1 MLQFLPVYGR
11 LGLGALVLATCLA
24 SSGQA
29 QQVTASMQ
37 AISTFGTNGWLT
49 PASSSGYLTTNNEQ
63 RGMTYNAVTNEVLV
77 AFRQTV
83 SSVSN
88 SIARF
93 NGTTGAFV
101 GVMDKTGITGGDF
114 AINGVDVTT
123 DGVIYAAN
131 TASGSNPF
139 KVYRWENAT
148 ATPTTAFNNTI
159 NTAPIAGITHLGQ
172 AFAVFGT
179 GSATQFAAGGTTTTN
194 TNNFAIGSGLSAGTF
209 SVATPY
215 INVTPRTASNSNDYR
230 LGLTYVD
237 ANTIIGL
244 QGGSTRLT
252 DFDGT
257 TATVAASS
265 TGSLGGTIN
274 YRIIDYINVA
284 GTPIVAGLN
293 VSSSRVD
300 IFNFTNPTSPVS
312 LANLNLTTSPASNGN
327 GTGAISWGDLVDNGN
342 GTFTAELYAMSTN
355 QGIQAFQVTMV
366 PEPTTWALLG
376 TVGVSTGVAM
386 LRRRWKRRG

>member
-1 MLQFLPVYGR
+1 MFQFRDFWR
-11 LGLGALVLATCLA
+11 LGLGALVLSLAGLAATA
-24 SSGQA
+24 EA
-29 QQVTASMQ
+29 QVTASMQ
-37 AISTFGTNGWLT
+37 AISGFGTAGWLA
-49 PASSSGYLTTNNEQ
+49 PASSSGYLTIDNNQ
-63 RGMTYNAVTNEVLV
+63 RGMTYNAVTGEVLV
-77 AFRQTV
+77 AFRQSV

-93 NGTTGAFV
+93 NGTTGGFI
-101 GVMDKTGITGGDF
+101 GVTSNSGVTGGDF
-114 AINGVDVTT
+114 VINGVDVTT

-131 TASGSNPF
+131 MALGSNPF
-139 KVYRWENAT
+139 KVYRWEDAA
-148 ATPTTAFNNTI
+148 ATPTTAFSNTI
-159 NTAPIAGITHLGQ
+159 NTAPIAGITRLGD

-179 GSATQFAAGGTTTTN
+179 GATTQFAAGGATTTN
-194 TNNFAIGSGLSAGTF
+194 TNNFAIGNGLSGGTF
-209 SVATPY
+209 TVATPY
-215 INVTPRTASNSNDYR
+215 INVTPRSLATNNDYR

-265 TGSLGGTIN
+265 TASLGGTVN

-300 IFNFTNPTSPVS
+300 IFNFTNPLSPVS
-312 LANLNLTTSPASNGN
+312 LANLNLTTAPASNGN

-342 GTFTAELYAMSTN
+342 GTFTAALYAMSTN

-376 TVGVSTGVAM
+376 TVGIGTGGAM
-386 LRRRWKRRG
+386 LRRRWKRRV